1 MPDDV
6 SIQLPPVN
14 DSVRV
19 AREAVDALPLHE
31 HDEAAF
37 NVRLLVAELVGN
49 SVRHAGLGS
58 ADSIMLGFRL
68 RDGLLRVEVTD
79 RGPGFHRPSFKG
91 SATSAGRGLHLVDAL
106 ADHWGTLPAPHKDGW
121 LIWFELDLQ

>member
-1 MPDDV
+1 MPDL
-6 SIQLPPVN
+6 SIQLPRADPA
-14 DSVRV
+14 RA
-19 AREAVDALPLHE
+19 AREAVDGLPLDE

-58 ADSIMLGFRL
+58 ADSITLGFRR

-79 RGPGFHRPSFKG
+79 RGPGSQRPSFNG
-91 SATSAGRGLHLVDAL
+91 PAATAGRGLHLVDAL
-106 ADHWGTLPAPHKDGW
+106 ADRWGTQPAPHKDGW
-121 LIWFELDLQ
+121 LVWFEIDLK

>member
-6 SIQLPPVN
+6 SIQLPPVT
-14 DSVRV
+14 DSVRA

-37 NVRLLVAELVGN
+37 NVRLLVAELVGD
-49 SVRHAGLGS
+49 SVRDAGLGS
-58 ADSIMLGFRL
+58 ADSITLGFRL

-79 RGPGFHRPSFKG
+79 RGPGFQRPLFNG
-91 SATSAGRGLHLVDAL
+91 PAATAGRGLHLVDAL
-106 ADHWGTLPAPHKDGW
+106 ADHWGTLPAPHNDGW
-121 LIWFELDLQ
+121 LVWFELDLQ